1 MATTKDNM
9 QQWGKHSRWL
19 SSNTV
24 LTRRHLCRDLGHRV
38 NKAIVSLPN
47 ECINP
52 KTPRASAEVQVYCP
66 KAARAS
72 DREEIYKDSNSQ
84 VHSLKSKHGR
94 KRGAP
99 ESTVWT
105 GQNKCVPN
113 SFLLAKGIGPQSSK
127 AAIRPGFRDQPGHR
141 LSPPGRPVAMAKPAR
156 EDRKPDWSAALRTG
170 FWTPACGLNVFL
182 VGIVSLKNK
191 NKKTLVTVV
200 LLTMT

>member
-1 MATTKDNM
+1 M
-9 QQWGKHSRWL
+9 QHWGKHSRWL
-19 SSNTV
+19 SVHSNTV

-38 NKAIVSLPN
+38 NKAIVSLRN

-52 KTPRASAEVQVYCP
+52 KTPRASIEVQVYCP
-66 KAARAS
+66 KAARPS
-72 DREEIYKDSNSQ
+72 NREDIYKDSNSQ

-127 AAIRPGFRDQPGHR
+127 AVIRPGFCDQPGLR
-141 LSPPGRPVAMAKPAR
+141 LPHLGSPLLWRNRPGRTENPTG
-156 EDRKPDWSAALRTG
+156 LR
-170 FWTPACGLNVFL
+170 P
-182 VGIVSLKNK
+182 
-191 NKKTLVTVV
+191 
-200 LLTMT
+200 